1 MTGNAQSQLTKRA
14 IELGRDLGKN
24 ALAALFPND
33 FEVYL
38 CSLELVDSQDNVIDF
53 FTFPVSPESISKIE
67 PKKTQIRQ
75 TAGGT
80 TVLTSTV
87 YVPEEINIKGN
98 FGRNFKI
105 LLNIGREGTSLS
117 GAAFSLSGGKY
128 ALNQIIGKET
138 SSMKVPAFDLGVKTG
153 FGCIRMLKG
162 IISKSN
168 GVDKL
173 GLPFKLYF
181 YNLAFGESYL
191 VTIPPAGITFS
202 QNMAKNMIWEYNLNM
217 TAIAPLESV
226 IGESKARRS
235 SAKILCTSSAIQKSM
250 SAASK
255 TVSDILNM

>member
-1 MTGNAQSQLTKRA
+1 MANNAQGQLVERA
-14 IELGRDLGKN
+14 LALGRNLGKN
-24 ALAALFPND
+24 ALAALYPND

-38 CSLELVDSQDNVIDF
+38 CSLELVDSQGNTIDF
-53 FTFPVSPESISKIE
+53 FTFPISPESISKTE

-87 YVPEEINIKGN
+87 FVPEEINIKGN

-117 GAAFSLSGGKY
+117 GAAFSLSNGKY
-128 ALNQIIGKET
+128 ALNQILGKET
-138 SSMKVPAFDLGVKTG
+138 SSLKAPAFELGVKTG
-153 FGCIRMLKG
+153 YGCIRMLKG

-191 VTIPPAGITFS
+191 VTIPPAGVTFS
-202 QNMAKNMIWEYNLNM
+202 QNMTKNMIWEYNLNM
-217 TAIAPLESV
+217 TAIAPLETV
-226 IGESKARRS
+226 IGEGKVKS
-235 SAKILCTSSAIQKSM
+235 SVKLLCTSSAIQKSM
-250 SAASK
+250 AAVSK
-255 TVSDILNM
+255 TVSDILNV